1 MDVSA
6 RERTLD
12 GFLGG
17 RLTIAQ
23 PKRGF
28 RAGHDTVL
36 LAAAVPAQA
45 GSRVLELGSG
55 AGIAALCLAARVPD
69 VEVLGIEI
77 DPGLVELARD
87 NAARNGV
94 AGRAR
99 FETGDVLQFAVRSG
113 FDHVFFN
120 PPFYPASG
128 QESPHPARDRAMRDA
143 DQTLAAWMRVGLSAL
158 KDRGTA
164 TAIVRADRVSEL
176 LSAAEGLA
184 ATMFPLLPH
193 AGEKP
198 KRTIVQ
204 VTKGASG
211 PLRNA
216 AGLVLHEANGR
227 NTEAAEAVLRHGA
240 PLKLD

>member
-1 MDVSA
+1 VSA

-77 DPGLVELARD
+77 DPGLAELARD

-99 FETGDVLQFAVRSG
+99 FETGDVLQLAVRSG

-128 QESPHPARDRAMRDA
+128 QESPDAARDRAMRDA

-176 LSAAEGLA
+176 LSAAEGLS
-184 ATMFPLLPH
+184 ATVFPLLPH
-193 AGEKP
+193 TGEEP
-198 KRTIVQ
+198 KRVIVQ
-204 VTKGASG
+204 VIKGTTG
-211 PLRNA
+211 LLRNA